1 MPDLAGFG
9 INEVLALIQAR
20 GFHTWPLAAFTDKVE
35 PDFVVITDPRP
46 GTVMNFDP
54 IVTWYA
60 VPVPLPDPLPDPL
73 PT

>member
-46 GTVMNFDP
+46 GRS
-54 IVTWYA
+54 
-60 VPVPLPDPLPDPL
+60 
-73 PT
+73 